1 MTSLPP
7 SNRFTYL
14 HTHWDREWYLPFR
27 QYQIRLAQVVDQ
39 ILADLEAQRYPCFC
53 LDGQTVLLEDY
64 VAVRPEQVGR
74 LRQLIAS
81 SQLTVGP
88 WYVAPD
94 SYLVGAESLVRNLQ
108 RGLAMSAAWGCH
120 QFCGYLPD
128 TFGHSQDMPTILAG
142 FGLTNAMAWRGI
154 NPDLIQQQPA
164 FWWQSPTGDRVLTWH
179 LAEGYFQNALH
190 DPHMTLT
197 QQQEAFERLLNNL
210 PPKSPTDIALI
221 PLGGDHL
228 GPLPAENLPLLRQ
241 HHLMVTTPDVFMAQ
255 LQARAETTALPTL
268 QGELLDNTTA
278 FVLPGVY
285 SARLDLK
292 QANKRLEHR
301 LTRITEPL
309 LALQQAIKPSSVYP
323 AAALDI
329 AWQQLLLN
337 HPHDSICGCSIDAV
351 HRENHVRYAQVAQI
365 CESLERLALNDLANA
380 LGDSPALPPSE
391 AAPSTSSWLMTNL
404 GSQSYTGVVSLTA
417 VNPENPSLGLPQV
430 IDAAEVLQDA
440 FWTDICD
447 VPMAHRTQTNVQ
459 GVGFVQNLSPMAPTK
474 VALADLTLPP
484 EIPPV
489 SWEAETQTLRNGYFK
504 IVILA
509 NGDLSVTHLPSGQT
523 YGPWLRFWDAPD
535 QGDSYNCG
543 PVPGQP
549 AQCAALLQ
557 VELLV
562 QGPLLSTIRLIH
574 TFANVGGHPWQIE
587 TDVTLAAGR
596 PWIALE
602 TRYTNLTPAHKLQVR
617 FETGAPVHKV
627 QAESHLSV
635 TTRHY
640 ENPDLA
646 HADLMP
652 VAPFKELPLVTGS
665 LQRFVCANGQVVMTE
680 GLTEYEVLGS
690 QLGITLLRAFGMLS
704 KADTGV
710 RGAQAGPP
718 LPTPDGQRL
727 HIAQSFRYAWMP
739 EPESVSQVYE
749 ATEAFYGTVL
759 TQPLATKPRSEI
771 PSSWLTWENAS
782 VRVLAFLWQPKT
794 QQLPAGW
801 VLRLLNTSTATQSV
815 TLTGRLIDALFS
827 GNLQDALR
835 QGSPQGL
842 CQLNLAH
849 EPLADKPVLTAPRL
863 VLPALGVMTLH
874 IPRGLD

>member
-1 MTSLPP
+1 MSPLPP
-7 SNRFTYL
+7 LNRFAYL

-64 VAVRPEQVGR
+64 LAVRPEQAGQ

-94 SYLVGAESLVRNLQ
+94 SYLVGAESLIRNLQ

-154 NPDLIQQQPA
+154 NSDVIQHQPA

-190 DPHMTLT
+190 DPHLTST
-197 QQQEAFERLLNNL
+197 QQQEALKTVLNQL
-210 PPKSPTDIALI
+210 APKSPTHMALI

-228 GPLPAENLPLLRQ
+228 GPLPAENLALLSQ
-241 HHLMVTTPDVFMAQ
+241 HHLTVTTPDVFMAQ
-255 LQARAETTALPTL
+255 LQAQAQTLALPTIR
-268 QGELLDNTTA
+268 GELLDNTTA

-292 QANKRLEHR
+292 QANRKLEHR

-323 AAALDI
+323 TAALDV

-351 HRENHVRYAQVAQI
+351 HRENHVRYEQVAQI

-380 LGDSPALPPSE
+380 FGEPQASPPSE
-391 AAPSTSSWLMTNL
+391 AASPTNSWLITNL

-417 VNPENPSLGLPQV
+417 INPVNPSLGLPQV
-430 IDAAEVLQDA
+430 IDTAEGLQDA

-459 GVGFVQNLSPMAPTK
+459 GVGFVQNLPPMAPAT
-474 VALADLTLPP
+474 VGLADLTLPP
-484 EIPPV
+484 EVPPV
-489 SWEAETQTLRNGYFK
+489 VWDAATQTLRNGHFQL
-504 IVILA
+504 IVSPQ
-509 NGDLSVTHLPSGQT
+509 GELSVTHLASGQT
-523 YGPWLRFWDAPD
+523 YGHWLSFWDAPD
-535 QGDSYNCG
+535 QGDSYNSG

-549 AQCAALLQ
+549 AQCAALSQ
-557 VELLV
+557 VELMV
-562 QGPLLSTIRLIH
+562 QGPLLSAIRLTH
-574 TFANVGGHPWQIE
+574 TFASVGGQPWNIE
-587 TDVTLAAGR
+587 TLVTLAAGR
-596 PWIALE
+596 SWIALE

-617 FETGAPVHKV
+617 FETGAPVYMV
-627 QAESHLSV
+627 QAESHLSL

-640 ENPDLA
+640 DNPDLV
-646 HADLMP
+646 HTNLMP
-652 VAPFKELPLVTGS
+652 AAPFKELPLVTGP
-665 LQRFVCANGQVVMTE
+665 LQRFVCANGQVVITE

-727 HIAQSFRYAWMP
+727 QVLQSFRYAWRP
-739 EPESVSQVYE
+739 EPASVSQLYE
-749 ATEAFYGTVL
+749 ATEVFYGTVMA
-759 TQPLATKPRSEI
+759 QPLATKPKPEV
-771 PSSWLTWENAS
+771 PSSWLAWENPA
-782 VRVLAFLWQPKT
+782 VRALSFLWQPET

-801 VLRLLNTSTATQSV
+801 VLRLLNTSTANQSV
-815 TLTGRLIDALFS
+815 NLTGRLIDALFS
-827 GNLQDALR
+827 RNLQDTPRGLR
-835 QGSPQGL
+835 
-842 CQLNLAH
+842 QLNLAH
-849 EPLADKPVLTAPRL
+849 VPLADKPVLTESHVA
-863 VLPALGVMTLH
+863 LPALGVTTVH
-874 IPRGLD
+874 IPRVLD